1 MKKIMILVG
10 PALAYLICYIIY
22 GFRQSIFSQA
32 DIPVTVLFL
41 LECVGYCVIGMLLL
55 IVSEAIR
62 KEIRDQGTK
71 ILCGVDIIVPLV
83 IWIFGIKTGNFIMM
97 TNGFVFVYFVFL
109 GGILYSI
116 IKRWAYRRSLRRR
129 RGNEWFWSIG
139 FFIDNGRNYN
149 MDCEKNLRLY
159 QKLTLNNSYSL

>member
-1 MKKIMILVG
+1 MVMKKIMILVG

-62 KEIRDQGTK
+62 KERRDQGTK

-116 IKRWAYRRSLRRR
+116 IKR
-129 RGNEWFWSIG
+129 
-139 FFIDNGRNYN
+139 
-149 MDCEKNLRLY
+149 
-159 QKLTLNNSYSL
+159 

>member
-1 MKKIMILVG
+1 KLRKITLIRKDVIRTYTKNYKLTLWREGMVMKKIKILVG

-71 ILCGVDIIVPLV
+71 IL
-83 IWIFGIKTGNFIMM
+83 
-97 TNGFVFVYFVFL
+97 
-109 GGILYSI
+109 
-116 IKRWAYRRSLRRR
+116 
-129 RGNEWFWSIG
+129 
-139 FFIDNGRNYN
+139 
-149 MDCEKNLRLY
+149 
-159 QKLTLNNSYSL
+159 